1 MTLAN
6 CLNLPC
12 RIFKQFAC
20 FSDAFKS
27 SLKKKDSVK
36 YFNKPKPCGIF
47 FRCLNCTPLTPVHPP
62 TVLFWLAFHSILF
75 FRVCPFAISLWV
87 LAHQLIC
94 GYVFPL
100 KLFCHLQSTHT
111 HTKSSSH
118 TQQILLFGEFMTIIL
133 DIKAV
138 HEPKNLF
145 HRITILIHRSQ
156 IWTVFSI

>member
-27 SLKKKDSVK
+27 SLKKKKDSVK

-62 TVLFWLAFHSILF
+62 TLLFWLAFSQHF
-75 FRVCPFAISLWV
+75 FFSVCPFAISLWV
-87 LAHQLIC
+87 LSHQLIC
-94 GYVFPL
+94 GYIFPPQIVL
-100 KLFCHLQSTHT
+100 TKHTHT
-111 HTKSSSH
+111 HRHK
-118 TQQILLFGEFMTIIL
+118 IIFTYSTNPVVGIY
-133 DIKAV
+133 D
-138 HEPKNLF
+138 NN
-145 HRITILIHRSQ
+145 S
-156 IWTVFSI
+156 